1 MKKNSVPS
9 HLIPFYV
16 FSYFVLTSN
25 VSFCS
30 ENMIPRIFIFLI
42 FHSFSM
48 TPNCYSFADK
58 MSGKEVNL
66 LED

>member
-1 MKKNSVPS
+1 MKKNNVSS
-9 HLIPFYV
+9 HSFYV
-16 FSYFVLTSN
+16 FSYFALTPN

-30 ENMIPRIFIFLI
+30 ENMIPHIFIFLI

-48 TPNCYSFADK
+48 TPNCNSFVDK
-58 MSGKEVNL
+58 MSGKEVEL